1 MSGKGMDGHAQGI
14 PDPASAHVTPVVRHA
29 APPGMSGGC
38 HKGLVQ
44 ENAHGVQI
52 TLVFS
57 ENSLEQTNNRLPFSK
72 KPKTTKKQKK
82 TTKHQN
88 NKEAGAKEWG
98 CFQLEHGTYL

>member
-1 MSGKGMDGHAQGI
+1 MVRAEGRDCMPRSKAPELITGEKRKGEKGSAGLGGNRKMSGKGMDGHAQGI

-52 TLVFS
+52 TLV
-57 ENSLEQTNNRLPFSK
+57 LVRTL
-72 KPKTTKKQKK
+72 
-82 TTKHQN
+82 
-88 NKEAGAKEWG
+88 
-98 CFQLEHGTYL
+98 